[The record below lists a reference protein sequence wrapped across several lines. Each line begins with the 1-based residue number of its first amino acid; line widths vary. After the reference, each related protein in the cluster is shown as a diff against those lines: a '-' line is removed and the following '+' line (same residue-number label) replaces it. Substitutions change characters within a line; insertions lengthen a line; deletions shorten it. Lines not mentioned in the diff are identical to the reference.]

1 MSKNEFICDC
11 NVIHKDVVN
20 KMEKEMLKDEL
31 FYKISDF
38 FKILG
43 DTTRMKILYA
53 LDKHE
58 MCVCDI
64 ANVLSM
70 SKSSISHQLKTLR
83 KSGVVRCQKLGKE
96 VYYKL
101 DDDHVKKV
109 IEIGIEH
116 IEHKE
121 KGKENEK

>member
-20 KMEKEMLKDEL
+20 KMAKEMLVDEL
-31 FYKISDF
+31 FYNVSSFYKI
-38 FKILG
+38 IG
-43 DTTRMKILYA
+43 DTTRMKILYI
-53 LDKHE
+53 LDKCE

-70 SKSSISHQLKTLR
+70 SKSSISHQLGTLR
-83 KSGVVRCQKLGKE
+83 KNKIVKCRRKGKE
-96 VYYKL
+96 VYYML

-109 IEIGIEH
+109 IEIGIKH
-116 IEHKE
+116 IEHK
-121 KGKENEK
+121 KEEYNS